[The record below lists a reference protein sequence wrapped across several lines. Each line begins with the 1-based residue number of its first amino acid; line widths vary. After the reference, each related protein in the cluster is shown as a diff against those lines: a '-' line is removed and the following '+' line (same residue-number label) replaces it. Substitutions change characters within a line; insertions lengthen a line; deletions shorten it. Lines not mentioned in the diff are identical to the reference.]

1 MRALFR
7 VEVRRLLA
15 RRLFRALTILVIAGF
30 ALAGILTYINSND
43 SPEAVAAADAQRR
56 AEVRQCVERFS
67 SGKESSGETAATQ
80 RDQRAACEREV
91 WVPDPR
97 FVYVEV
103 EWILMS
109 MGIPLIMLAWLIGAS
124 FIGAE
129 YTNRTLISLLTWEP
143 RRRRVVAAKAG
154 ALSLVGFVWVAL
166 LQTFLASALY
176 PAAALKGTTAG
187 VDAAFW
193 ATLAGVGARVA
204 AAAVVAALLGFSLA
218 LAGKSTAAALG
229 VGFAHLA
236 VVEGLVRAFRPA
248 WTDWLIGDN
257 LSLFLMGADDVAH
270 LGHSQPAAGLLLVG
284 YGAAAILAATA
295 WFMRREM
302 A

>member
-1 MRALFR
+1 MRSLLS
-7 VEVRRLLA
+7 VELSRLLS
-15 RRLFRALTILVIAGF
+15 RRLFRALSILVLAGF
-30 ALAGILTYINSND
+30 TLAGGLTYINSND
-43 SPEAVAAADAQRR
+43 SPGAIAAADAQRR
-56 AEVRQCVERFS
+56 AEVDACMERFR
-67 SGKESSGETAATQ
+67 SGEESAGEAAGGKQQQ
-80 RDQRAACEREV
+80 RDACEEQV

-109 MGIPLIMLAWLIGAS
+109 MGIPLIMLGWLLGAS
-124 FIGAE
+124 FVGAE
-129 YTNRTLISLLTWEP
+129 YTNRTLTSLLTWEP
-143 RRRRVVAAKAG
+143 RRVRVVAAKIG
-154 ALSLVGFVWVAL
+154 ALAVV
-166 LQTFLASALY
+166 TFLWIALSQVLLAAALY

-187 VDAAFW
+187 VDGAFW

-204 AAAVVAALLGFSLA
+204 TGGVIAGLLGFSLA

-236 VVEGLVRAFRPA
+236 VVEGLIRGFRPS

-257 LSLFLMGADDVAH
+257 LSLFLVGPGEVDHV
-270 LGHSQPAAGLLLVG
+270 GHSQ
-284 YGAAAILAATA
+284 GAAALLLLAYVALATVAATA
-295 WFMRREM
+295 WFRRREM

>member
-1 MRALFR
+1 MKALFR

-15 RRLFRALTILVIAGF
+15 RRLFRSLTILVIAGF
-30 ALAGILTYINSND
+30 TLAGILTYLNSND
-43 SPEAVAAADAQRR
+43 SPDAVAAADAQRR
-56 AEVRQCVERFS
+56 AEVQQCIERFS
-67 SGKESSGETAATQ
+67 SGEESRGEAAATKQ
-80 RDQRAACEREV
+80 EQRAACEREV

-109 MGIPLIMLAWLIGAS
+109 MGIPLIMLGWLMGAS

-129 YTNRTLISLLTWEP
+129 YSNRTLTSLLTWEP
-143 RRRRVVAAKAG
+143 RRKRVVAAKLG
-154 ALSLVGFVWVAL
+154 ALSLVTFVWIAL
-166 LQTFLASALY
+166 FQIFLASALY

-187 VDAAFW
+187 VDAAFG
-193 ATLAGVGARVA
+193 ATIAGVGARVA
-204 AAAVVAALLGFSLA
+204 AAGVVAALLGFSLA

-236 VVEGLVRAFRPA
+236 VVEGLIRTFRPA
-248 WTDWLIGDN
+248 WVDWLIGDN
-257 LSLFLMGADDVAH
+257 LSLFLIGADDVSH
-270 LGHSQPAAGLLLVG
+270 LGHSREAAALLLVA
-284 YGAAAILAATA
+284 YAATA
-295 WFMRREM
+295 VLVAAAWFKRREM